1 MRLTTHTQE
10 WVLYNINLIFLQKI
24 LITDLDYSTA
34 RVSNTVLYNHMSQV
48 NYGNL
53 NQMFSQNLFFVYA
66 YRVFRLLYL
75 MTPQIA
81 EIAIEIL
88 SATVN
93 RTRTHYSA
101 ENGRKCHLRTALHT
115 KPSQCSV
122 IIPRRPYVYCI
133 LDFRAHGRE
142 GRAKTDTTLIARP

>member
-1 MRLTTHTQE
+1 MRLHILRNGFYT
-10 WVLYNINLIFLQKI
+10 IFLHI

-34 RVSNTVLYNHMSQV
+34 RVSNTVLYNIWAKWITVIWIRCSRRI
-48 NYGNL
+48 Y
-53 NQMFSQNLFFVYA
+53 FFVYA